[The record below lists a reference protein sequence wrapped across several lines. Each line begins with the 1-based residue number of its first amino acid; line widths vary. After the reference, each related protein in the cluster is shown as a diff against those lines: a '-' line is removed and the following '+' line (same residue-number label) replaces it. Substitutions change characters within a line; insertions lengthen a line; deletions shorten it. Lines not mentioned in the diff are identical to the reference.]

1 MSFDICTEQMLLAR
15 EGGERQTDRQ
25 TLLVCLHPP
34 LLITWAL
41 SVSLL
46 LHCVYL
52 CPHWPTWISRNCN
65 LFQAAECKKGQRLHA
80 TLFTGR
86 FLEAATSQHFQ
97 SCCVSQKLVSHL
109 NAREVEKWSC
119 YYHFL
124 LEIMLQFI
132 GYLVHRLSRSG
143 TAGSKSIWSLS
154 VHLFFHTFLD
164 SFCIS

>member
-1 MSFDICTEQMLLAR
+1 MSFDICTEQMLQVR
-15 EGGERQTDRQ
+15 EGGGGEKETETERETN
-25 TLLVCLHPP
+25 TNTSSLSSSP

-52 CPHWPTWISRNCN
+52 CLHWPSWISSNCN

-109 NAREVEKWSC
+109 NAGEVEKWSC

-132 GYLVHRLSRSG
+132 GFLVHRLSCG
-143 TAGSKSIWSLS
+143 IN
-154 VHLFFHTFLD
+154 F
-164 SFCIS
+164 